1 MPAWNV
7 HFALR
12 VDSSRPSL
20 IRNLAEVRAF
30 AGVIQGI
37 PLPPYIQQRLHA
49 LNIMRAVRGTTGIE
63 GTELSE
69 EEVIEVMEAP
79 EGTPVLSGDRER
91 EERETR
97 NAHALMQYVERI
109 LRDEPALPLTES
121 LIRRFHVMLTDGIAY
136 PNNEPGRYRTA
147 NVTAGDYRAPEHT
160 DVPALMSG
168 LVAWLYEGDGRE
180 LDPVVRAVVAHFLLV
195 SIHPFG
201 DGNGRTSRAV
211 ESFLLYQAGVN
222 VRGFYS
228 LANYYYQRRPEYVR
242 LLNHVRFASDPDVTP
257 FVDFALGGLASELRE
272 VHREV
277 LDSVRIFA
285 FRDFARETLLSEGR
299 LGTKTGERQ
308 LMFLFDLVGEEVPL
322 RDLQHGGHPLA
333 RFYRGVGAKTLSRD
347 LNYLRDLGLLVVE
360 QGVLR
365 ANIEQM
371 DRFTGVVATTGFEP
385 VT

>member
-1 MPAWNV
+1 MPAWDV
-7 HFALR
+7 HFALT
-12 VDSSRPSL
+12 VNSSRPSL
-20 IRNLAEVRAF
+20 IRSLAEVRAF

-37 PLPPYIQQRLHA
+37 PLPPYIERRLHA

-69 EEVIEVMEAP
+69 EEVEAVIGTP

-97 NAHALMQYVERI
+97 NAHALMRYVEGV
-109 LRDEPALPLTES
+109 LRDGPALPLTES
-121 LIRRFHVMLTDGIAY
+121 LIRRFHAILTDGIAY
-136 PNNEPGRYRTA
+136 PNNEPGRYRAA

-160 DVPALMSG
+160 GVPTLMSG
-168 LVAWLYEGDGRE
+168 LISWLNEGQGRE
-180 LDPVVRAVVAHFLLV
+180 LDPIVRAVIAHFLLV

-222 VRGFYS
+222 ARGFYS
-228 LANYYYQRRPEYVR
+228 LANYYYQHRPEYVE
-242 LLNHVRFASDPDVTP
+242 LLSYVRFASDPDVTP
-257 FVDFALGGLASELRE
+257 FVDFALKGLAAELRE

-277 LDSVRIFA
+277 LASVRIFA
-285 FRDFARETLLSEGR
+285 FRDFARETLLNEGR

-308 LMFLFDLVGEEVPL
+308 LMFLFDLVGEEIPL
-322 RDLQHGGHPLA
+322 RDLQHGAHPLA

-347 LNYLRDLGLLVVE
+347 MNYLRSLGLLVLE
-360 QGVLR
+360 QGMLR
-365 ANIEQM
+365 ANVEQM
-371 DRFTGVVATTGFEP
+371 DRFTAG
-385 VT
+385 

>member
-1 MPAWNV
+1 MPVWNV
-7 HFALR
+7 HFTLA
-12 VDSSRPSL
+12 VDASRPSL
-20 IRNLAEVRAF
+20 IRNLAEIRAF
-30 AGVIQGI
+30 AGVIRGI
-37 PLPPYIQQRLHA
+37 PLPPYIESRLHA

-69 EEVIEVMEAP
+69 EEVEAVIGAP
-79 EGTPVLSGDRER
+79 EGMPVLTGDRER

-97 NAHALMQYVERI
+97 NAHALMQYVERT
-109 LRDEPALPLTES
+109 LRDRPDQPLTES
-121 LIRRFHVMLTDGIAY
+121 LIRRFHTILTEGIAY

-147 NVTAGDYRAPEHT
+147 NVTAGDYRAPEHAH
-160 DVPALMSG
+160 VPELMSD
-168 LVAWLYEGDGRE
+168 LVSWLNEGSGRA
-180 LDPVVRAVVAHFLLV
+180 LDPIVRAVVAHFLLV

-222 VRGFYS
+222 ARGFYS
-228 LANYYYQRRPEYVR
+228 LANYYYQHRPEYVH

-257 FVDFALGGLASELRE
+257 FVEFALGGLAAELRE

-277 LDSVRIFA
+277 LSSVRIFA

-308 LMFLFDLVGEEVPL
+308 LMFLFALVGEEVPL
-322 RDLQHGGHPLA
+322 RDLQHGAHPLA
-333 RFYRGVGAKTLSRD
+333 RLYRGVGAKTLSRD
-347 LNYLRDLGLLVVE
+347 LNYLRSVGLLALE

-365 ANIEQM
+365 ANVEQM
-371 DRFTGVVATTGFEP
+371 DRFTVG
-385 VT
+385 

>member
-1 MPAWNV
+1 MPAWDV
-7 HFALR
+7 HFALA
-12 VDSSRPSL
+12 VKSSRPSL
-20 IRNLAEVRAF
+20 IRSLAEVRAF

-37 PLPPYIQQRLHA
+37 PLPPYIERRLHA

-69 EEVIEVMEAP
+69 EEVEAVIGTP

-97 NAHALMQYVERI
+97 NAHALMRYVEGV
-109 LRDEPALPLTES
+109 LRDGPALLLTES
-121 LIRRFHVMLTDGIAY
+121 LIRRFHATLTDGIAY

-147 NVTAGDYRAPEHT
+147 NLTAGDYRAPEHT
-160 DVPALMSG
+160 GVPTLMSG
-168 LVAWLYEGDGRE
+168 LISWLNEGQGRE
-180 LDPVVRAVVAHFLLV
+180 LDPIVRAVIAHFLLV

-222 VRGFYS
+222 ARGFYS
-228 LANYYYQRRPEYVR
+228 LANYYYQHRPEYVE
-242 LLNHVRFASDPDVTP
+242 LLSYVRFASDPDVTP
-257 FVDFALGGLASELRE
+257 FVDFALKGLAAELRE

-277 LDSVRIFA
+277 LASVRIFA
-285 FRDFARETLLSEGR
+285 FRDFARETLLNQGR

-308 LMFLFDLVGEEVPL
+308 LMFLFDLVGEEIPL
-322 RDLQHGGHPLA
+322 RDLQHGAHALA

-347 LNYLRDLGLLVVE
+347 MNYLRSLGLLVLE
-360 QGVLR
+360 QGMLR
-365 ANIEQM
+365 ANVEQM
-371 DRFTGVVATTGFEP
+371 DRFTAG
-385 VT
+385 

>member
-7 HFALR
+7 HFGLT
-12 VDSSRPSL
+12 VDASRPSL
-20 IRNLAEVRAF
+20 IRNLAEIRAF

-37 PLPPYIQQRLHA
+37 PLPPYVERRLHA

-69 EEVIEVMEAP
+69 EEVEAVIGTP

-97 NAHALMQYVERI
+97 NAHALMEFVEGL
-109 LRDEPALPLTES
+109 LREEPALPLTES
-121 LIRRFHVMLTDGIAY
+121 LIRRFHVMLTEGIAY
-136 PNNEPGRYRTA
+136 PNNEPGRYRAA
-147 NVTAGDYRAPEHT
+147 NVAAGDYRAPEHT
-160 DVPALMSG
+160 GVPALMSG
-168 LVAWLYEGDGRE
+168 LVSWLNEGSGRE
-180 LDPVVRAVVAHFLLV
+180 LDPIVRAVVAHFLLV

-222 VRGFYS
+222 ARGFYS
-228 LANYYYQRRPEYVR
+228 LANYYYQHRPEYVG
-242 LLNHVRFASDPDVTP
+242 LLNHVRFTSDPDVTP
-257 FVDFALGGLASELRE
+257 FVDFALRGLAAELRE

-277 LDSVRIFA
+277 LASVRIFA
-285 FRDFARETLLSEGR
+285 FRDFARETLLGEGR

-308 LMFLFDLVGEEVPL
+308 LMFLFALVGEEVSLQDL
-322 RDLQHGGHPLA
+322 RHGAHPLA

-365 ANIEQM
+365 ANVEQM
-371 DRFTGVVATTGFEP
+371 DRFTVG
-385 VT
+385 

>member
-1 MPAWNV
+1 MPAWDV

-12 VDSSRPSL
+12 VNSSSPSL
-20 IRNLAEVRAF
+20 IRNLAEIRAF

-69 EEVIEVMEAP
+69 EEVIEVIEAP
-79 EGTPVLSGDRER
+79 EGMPVLSGERER

-97 NAHALMQYVERI
+97 NAHALMRYVESV
-109 LRDEPALPLTES
+109 LRNEPALPLKES
-121 LIRRFHVMLTDGIAY
+121 LVRRFHAILTDGIAY
-136 PNNEPGRYRTA
+136 PNNEPGRYRA
-147 NVTAGDYRAPEHT
+147 VNVTAGDYRTPEHT
-160 DVPALMSG
+160 DVPALMTGLFSWLNEGSG
-168 LVAWLYEGDGRE
+168 KE
-180 LDPVVRAVVAHFLLV
+180 LDPIVRAVVAHFLFV

-222 VRGFYS
+222 ARGFYS
-228 LANYYYQRRPEYVR
+228 LANYYYQHRPEYVEM
-242 LLNHVRFASDPDVTP
+242 LNHVRFASDPDVTP
-257 FVDFALGGLASELRE
+257 FVDFALRGLAVELRE

-277 LDSVRIFA
+277 LASVRTFA
-285 FRDFARETLLSEGR
+285 FRDYARETLLNEGR

-308 LMFLFDLVGEEVPL
+308 LMFLFALVGEEVPL

-347 LNYLRDLGLLVVE
+347 LNYLRNIGLLVLE
-360 QGVLR
+360 GGVLR
-365 ANIEQM
+365 ANIERM
-371 DRFTGVVATTGFEP
+371 DQFTAG
-385 VT
+385 

>member
-7 HFALR
+7 HFALA
-12 VDSSRPSL
+12 VDSARPSL
-20 IRNLAEVRAF
+20 IRNLAEIRAF
-30 AGVIQGI
+30 AAVIQGI
-37 PLPPYIQQRLHA
+37 PLPPYVESRLHA

-69 EEVIEVMEAP
+69 EEVEAVIGAP
-79 EGTPVLSGDRER
+79 EGTPVLTGDRER

-97 NAHALMQYVERI
+97 NAHRLMQYVERI
-109 LRDEPALPLTES
+109 LRDEPARPLTES
-121 LIRRFHVMLTDGIAY
+121 LIRRFHVLLTEGIVY

-147 NVTAGDYRAPEHT
+147 NVTAGDYWAPEHT
-160 DVPALMSG
+160 SVPALMSD
-168 LVAWLYEGDGRE
+168 LVSWLNEGSGRGM
-180 LDPVVRAVVAHFLLV
+180 DPIVRAVVAHFLLV

-222 VRGFYS
+222 ARGFYS
-228 LANYYYQRRPEYVR
+228 LANYYYQHRPEYVEM
-242 LLNHVRFASDPDVTP
+242 LNHVRFVSDPDVTP
-257 FVDFALGGLASELRE
+257 FVEFALGGLAVELKE

-277 LDSVRIFA
+277 LASVRIFA

-308 LMFLFDLVGEEVPL
+308 LMFLFALVGEEVSL
-322 RDLQHGGHPLA
+322 RDLQHGAHPLA

-347 LNYLRDLGLLVVE
+347 LNYLRNLGLLVVE
-360 QGVLR
+360 QGMLR
-365 ANIEQM
+365 ANVEQM
-371 DRFTGVVATTGFEP
+371 DRFIVG
-385 VT
+385 

>member
-7 HFALR
+7 HFGLT
-12 VDSSRPSL
+12 VDASRPSL
-20 IRNLAEVRAF
+20 IRNLAEIRAF

-37 PLPPYIQQRLHA
+37 PLPPYVERRLHA

-69 EEVIEVMEAP
+69 EEVEAVIDTP
-79 EGTPVLSGDRER
+79 EGTPVLSGGRER

-97 NAHALMQYVERI
+97 NAHALMQYVETI
-109 LRDEPALPLTES
+109 LRDGPALPLTES
-121 LIRRFHVMLTDGIAY
+121 LIRRFHVVLTDGIAY
-136 PNNEPGRYRTA
+136 PNNEPGRYRAA

-168 LVAWLYEGDGRE
+168 LVSWLNEGPGRE

-222 VRGFYS
+222 ARGFYS
-228 LANYYYQRRPEYVR
+228 LANYYYQRRPEYVQ
-242 LLNHVRFASDPDVTP
+242 LLNYVRFASDPDVTP
-257 FVDFALGGLASELRE
+257 FVEFALTGLAAELRE

-277 LDSVRIFA
+277 LASVRIFA
-285 FRDFARETLLSEGR
+285 FRDFARETLLGEGR

-308 LMFLFDLVGEEVPL
+308 LMFLFALVGEEVPL
-322 RDLQHGGHPLA
+322 QDLRHGAHPLA
-333 RFYRGVGAKTLSRD
+333 RFYRGVGTKTLTRD
-347 LNYLRDLGLLVVE
+347 LNYLRDLGLLVLE
-360 QGVLR
+360 QGMLR
-365 ANIEQM
+365 ANVEQM
-371 DRFTGVVATTGFEP
+371 DRFTAG
-385 VT
+385 

>member
-1 MPAWNV
+1 MWDV
-7 HFALR
+7 HFALT
-12 VDSSRPSL
+12 VNSSRPSL

-37 PLPPYIQQRLHA
+37 PLPPYIERRLHA

-69 EEVIEVMEAP
+69 EEVEAVIGTP
-79 EGTPVLSGDRER
+79 EGTPVLSGDRKR

-97 NAHALMQYVERI
+97 NAHALMRYVEGV
-109 LRDEPALPLTES
+109 LRDGSALPLTES
-121 LIRRFHVMLTDGIAY
+121 LIRRFHAILTDGIAY
-136 PNNEPGRYRTA
+136 PNNEPGRYRAA

-160 DVPALMSG
+160 GVPTLMSG
-168 LVAWLYEGDGRE
+168 LISWLNEGQGRE
-180 LDPVVRAVVAHFLLV
+180 LDPIVRAVIAHFLLV

-222 VRGFYS
+222 ARGFYS
-228 LANYYYQRRPEYVR
+228 LANYYYQHRPEYVE
-242 LLNHVRFASDPDVTP
+242 LLSYVRFASDPDVTP
-257 FVDFALGGLASELRE
+257 FVDFALKGLAAELRE

-277 LDSVRIFA
+277 LASVRIFA
-285 FRDFARETLLSEGR
+285 FRDFARETLLNEGR

-308 LMFLFDLVGEEVPL
+308 LMFLFDLVGEEIPL
-322 RDLQHGGHPLA
+322 RDLQHGAHALA

-347 LNYLRDLGLLVVE
+347 LNYLRDLGLLVLE
-360 QGVLR
+360 QGMLR
-365 ANIEQM
+365 ANVEQM
-371 DRFTGVVATTGFEP
+371 DRFTAG
-385 VT
+385 